1 VLPPASAGS
10 GGGSGTAELDWAA
23 EVCGADDVELDAE
36 DDVADEVADEEADV
50 VADDVADD
58 VADVVDDELVDVL
71 DLVVA
76 EVCVAGDCG
85 LCRSVQDSERM
96 VSPLILTFSDCAVTV

>member
-23 EVCGADDVELDAE
+23 EVCGADEVELDAE
-36 DDVADEVADEEADV
+36 DDVADEVADV
-50 VADDVADD
+50 VADD
-58 VADVVDDELVDVL
+58 VADVVGDELVDVL

-85 LCRSVQDSERM
+85 LCRSVQDSVRM
-96 VSPLILTFSDCAVTV
+96 VSPLMLTLSDCAVTV

>member
-23 EVCGADDVELDAE
+23 EVCGADGVELDAE

-50 VADDVADD
+50 VADD

>member
-1 VLPPASAGS
+1 MLPPASAGS

-50 VADDVADD
+50 GADD

>member
-1 VLPPASAGS
+1 MLPPASAGS

-23 EVCGADDVELDAE
+23 EVCGADEVALDAE
-36 DDVADEVADEEADV
+36 DDVADDVAEEVADV
-50 VADDVADD
+50 VADDVT
-58 VADVVDDELVDVL
+58 DVVGDELVDVL

-85 LCRSVQDSERM
+85 LCTSVQNSVRT
-96 VSPLILTFSDCAVTV
+96 VSPLMLTVSSCAVTV

>member
-1 VLPPASAGS
+1 MLPPASAGS

-50 VADDVADD
+50 GADD

-85 LCRSVQDSERM
+85 LCRAVQDSERM

>member
-10 GGGSGTAELDWAA
+10 GGGSGTAELDGAA
-23 EVCGADDVELDAE
+23 EVCGADEVALDE
-36 DDVADEVADEEADV
+36 DDEVAEV
-50 VADDVADD
+50 VADG
-58 VADVVDDELVDVL
+58 VADVGGDELVEVL

>member
-1 VLPPASAGS
+1 MLPPASAGS

-23 EVCGADDVELDAE
+23 EVCGAEDVELDAE

-50 VADDVADD
+50 GADD